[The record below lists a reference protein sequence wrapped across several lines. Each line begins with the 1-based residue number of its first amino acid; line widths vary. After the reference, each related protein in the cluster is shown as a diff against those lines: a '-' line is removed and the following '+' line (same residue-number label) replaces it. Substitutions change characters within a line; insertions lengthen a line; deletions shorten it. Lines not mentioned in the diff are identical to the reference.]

1 MERVVDDI
9 HAAGFLT
16 AQDVMRALGCGE
28 SQVSRLV
35 KAGRLVPAGEWTVGG
50 RSVRY
55 FERLP
60 M

>member
-1 MERVVDDI
+1 LEKVIDEI

-16 AQDVMRALGCGE
+16 SQDVMRALGCSS
-28 SQVSRLV
+28 SQISRLV
-35 KAGRLVPAGEWTVGG
+35 KAGRLVPSGEWTVGG

-60 M
+60 T